1 LQQCS
6 TLDGNLIFYYFSRL
20 IAIVAITNA
29 HIYAKKVA
37 SYAHTILR
45 AYRCFLRVYRILRA
59 YRCRILRAYEK
70 ITHLSCRRKNE
81 LMQMNTQCLS
91 CCLVLSFSIYI

>member
-1 LQQCS
+1 
-6 TLDGNLIFYYFSRL
+6 
-20 IAIVAITNA
+20 VAITNA

-45 AYRCFLRVYRILRA
+45 AYRCFLRAYRILRA
-59 YRCRILRAYEK
+59 YWCRILRAYEK

-91 CCLVLSFSIYI
+91 CCLVLSFFDLYWESVTAAMLWLCMVG